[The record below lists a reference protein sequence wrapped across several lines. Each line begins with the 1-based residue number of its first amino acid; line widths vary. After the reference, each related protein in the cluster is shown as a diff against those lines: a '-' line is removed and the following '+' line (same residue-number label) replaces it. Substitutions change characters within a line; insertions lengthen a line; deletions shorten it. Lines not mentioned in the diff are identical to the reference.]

1 MRNYIEALLKSG
13 AMRLVEREVDGR
25 FELAAVT
32 ARSQRESDRPILFQK
47 VKGTSFPVVTN
58 LFGSRR
64 RLCDLIGAG
73 DGAFCRRWTG
83 LMRLNPHP
91 VAGATPLSPV
101 GRGVE
106 EVCLN
111 DLPQLTY
118 HEKDAGPYITAGIF
132 LAKEPETGV
141 PNLSFHRCMHVSDEE
156 LRVRL
161 GTSHHLTRYQAK
173 AEAANEALEAAILLG
188 PPPEVV
194 LAAAAPIPYEENELE
209 VAAKLAGQPL
219 PMRRCRHINLEV
231 PAETEIVIEGR
242 FLPHVRRPEAPFGE
256 FLGFYVPQ
264 GNNHVFEVLG
274 VTCRPNAYYHAL
286 LCGSPE
292 DHRLLE
298 LAFATRVY
306 QHLSATLPG
315 IVDVSCV
322 PNIMNIVVKIKQQY
336 EGHARQVLLTAL
348 GVNHDFGKS
357 CMVVDEDVDINDLND
372 VYWAFLARGRADT
385 RAFTLPDVPGFYRD
399 PHKDHWGR
407 LAIDA
412 TMPFGRQ
419 DEFQRKRIPGA
430 ESLNLAEYFG

>member
-1 MRNYIEALLKSG
+1 MRTYIEALLESG
-13 AMRLVEREVDGR
+13 AMRVVEREVDGR
-25 FELAAVT
+25 FELAGVT
-32 ARSQRESDRPILFQK
+32 QRSQRESDRPILFKK
-47 VKGTSFPVVTN
+47 VKGTTFPVVTN

-64 RLCDLIGAG
+64 RLCELIGAG
-73 DGAFCRRWTG
+73 DGAFCHRWTE
-83 LMRLNPHP
+83 LMRQPGKMESKSTAFGLQDEGFDE
-91 VAGATPLSPV
+91 AKLS
-101 GRGVE
+101 
-106 EVCLN
+106 
-111 DLPQLTY
+111 DLPQITY
-118 HEKDAGPYITAGIF
+118 HEKDAGPYITAGVF

-141 PNLSFHRCMHVSDEE
+141 PNLSFHRCMYVSDTE

-173 AEAANEALEAAILLG
+173 AEQANTALEAAILLG

-194 LAAAAPIPYEENELE
+194 LAAAAPIPYEESELE
-209 VAAKLAGQPL
+209 VAAKLAGQAL
-219 PMRRCRHINLEV
+219 PMRRCRYIDLEV
-231 PAETEIVIEGR
+231 PTATEIVIEGR

-264 GNNHVFEVLG
+264 GHNHVFEVLG
-274 VTCRPNAYYHAL
+274 VSCRPNAYYHAL

-306 QHLSATLPG
+306 QHLNATLPG

-322 PNIMNIVVKIKQQY
+322 PNIMNMVVKIKQQY
-336 EGHARQVLLTAL
+336 EGHARQVLLTAF

-372 VYWAFLARGRADT
+372 VYWAFLTRGRADT
-385 RAFTLPDVPGFYRD
+385 RAFTIPDVPGFYRD

-412 TMPFGRQ
+412 TMPFERQ

>member
-1 MRNYIEALLKSG
+1 MRTYINTLLQSG
-13 AMRLVEREVDGR
+13 QMRIVEREVDGR

-32 ARSQRESDRPILFQK
+32 VRSQRESDRSILFKK
-47 VKGTSFPVVTN
+47 VKGSALPVVTN
-58 LFGSRR
+58 IFGSRH
-64 RLCDLIGAG
+64 RLSDLIGAKE
-73 DGAFCRRWTG
+73 GAFCRRWME
-83 LMRLNPHP
+83 LMRDPGKP
-91 VAGATPLSPV
+91 ESKSAAFEPQEEEFDAVKLS
-101 GRGVE
+101 
-106 EVCLN
+106 N
-111 DLPQLTY
+111 LPPITY
-118 HEKDAGPYITAGIF
+118 HEKDAGPYITAGVF
-132 LAKEPETGV
+132 LAKEPETGG

-173 AEAANEALEAAILLG
+173 AEQAGQALEAAILLG
-188 PPPEVV
+188 PPPEIV
-194 LAAAAPIPYEENELE
+194 LAAAAPIPYEESELE
-209 VAAKLAGQPL
+209 VAARLSAAPI
-219 PMRRCRHINLEV
+219 PMRRCRHIDLEV

-242 FLPHVRRPEAPFGE
+242 FLPNVRRPEAPFGE

-274 VTCRPNAYYHAL
+274 VTCRQGAYYHAL
-286 LCGSPE
+286 VCGSPE

-298 LAFATRVY
+298 VAFATRVY

-315 IVDVSCV
+315 IIDVACV
-322 PNIMNIVVKIKQQY
+322 PNIMNMVVKIEQQY
-336 EGHARQVLLTAL
+336 EGHARQVLLSAF

-385 RAFTLPDVPGFYRD
+385 RVFTIPDVPGFYRD

-412 TMPFGRQ
+412 TVPFGRKA
-419 DEFQRKRIPGA
+419 EFIRKSVPGA
-430 ESLNLAEYFG
+430 ERLDLRDYFA

>member
-1 MRNYIEALLKSG
+1 MQTYIEALLASG
-13 AMRLVEREVDGR
+13 AMRIVEREVEGQ
-25 FELAAVT
+25 FELAGVT
-32 ARSQRESDRPILFQK
+32 QRSQRESDRPILFKK

-73 DGAFCRRWTG
+73 DGAFCRRWMELMRQPIQNLSGLSNLTG
-83 LMRLNPHP
+83 LSDKFEEIS
-91 VAGATPLSPV
+91 LS
-101 GRGVE
+101 
-106 EVCLN
+106 
-111 DLPQLTY
+111 DLPHITY
-118 HEKDAGPYITAGIF
+118 HEKDAGPYITAGVF

-141 PNLSFHRCMHVSDEE
+141 PNLSFHRCMHVSDTE

-194 LAAAAPIPYEENELE
+194 LAAAAPIPYEESEME
-209 VAAKLAGQPL
+209 VAAKLAGQAL
-219 PMRRCRHINLEV
+219 PMRRCRHLDLEV

-242 FLPHVRRPEAPFGE
+242 FLPHIRRPEAPFGE

-264 GNNHVFEVLG
+264 GDNHVFEVLG

-306 QHLSATLPG
+306 EHLSATLPG
-315 IVDVSCV
+315 ILDVSCV
-322 PNIMNIVVKIKQQY
+322 PNIMNMVVKIKQQY
-336 EGHARQVLLTAL
+336 QGHARQVLLTAL

-372 VYWAFLARGRADT
+372 VYWAFLTRGRADT

-399 PHKDHWGR
+399 PHQDHWGR

-412 TMPFGRQ
+412 TMPFERQ

-430 ESLNLAEYFG
+430 ERLNLQEYFG